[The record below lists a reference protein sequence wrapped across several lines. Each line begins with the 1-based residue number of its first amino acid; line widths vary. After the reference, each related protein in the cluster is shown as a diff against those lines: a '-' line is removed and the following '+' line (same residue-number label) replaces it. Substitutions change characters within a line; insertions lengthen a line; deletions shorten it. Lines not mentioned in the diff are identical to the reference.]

1 MVGARLV
8 WVDRKFE
15 LRDFDQT
22 RAGGGGGCLSC
33 LCGGGGLGNIAIGNV
48 KVQKTKI
55 HKVHIILSLLL
66 YFPLIL
72 TK

>member
-22 RAGGGGGCLSC
+22 RAGGGGGLM
-33 LCGGGGLGNIAIGNV
+33 LIMFMWGGGGWE
-48 KVQKTKI
+48 
-55 HKVHIILSLLL
+55 ILQLAM
-66 YFPLIL
+66 
-72 TK
+72 

>member
-22 RAGGGGGCLSC
+22 RAGGGGDACHVYV
-33 LCGGGGLGNIAIGNV
+33 GG
-48 KVQKTKI
+48 KKI
-55 HKVHIILSLLL
+55 LQLAM
-66 YFPLIL
+66 
-72 TK
+72 

>member
-22 RAGGGGGCLSC
+22 RAGVDAYHVYVGEKKIFGWKYCVTSALT
-33 LCGGGGLGNIAIGNV
+33 
-48 KVQKTKI
+48 TKQG
-55 HKVHIILSLLL
+55 
-66 YFPLIL
+66 PL
-72 TK
+72 

>member
-22 RAGGGGGCLSC
+22 RAGGGLSC
-33 LCGGGGLGNIAIGNV
+33 ICGGEKNN
-48 KVQKTKI
+48 
-55 HKVHIILSLLL
+55 LSLVKK
-66 YFPLIL
+66 L
-72 TK
+72 TNA